1 MAIFR
6 KKTKKRSISVGKL
19 KSTAKLLLF
28 SETTKFFQ
36 KKNVFCLDYCL
47 LAVQMQGYSM
57 FFQAYKQS

>member
-6 KKTKKRSISVGKL
+6 KNPKKRSISVGKL

-47 LAVQMQGYSM
+47 LAVQNAGLLN
-57 FFQAYKQS
+57 FFSGV

>member
-6 KKTKKRSISVGKL
+6 KNPKKRSISVGKL

-36 KKNVFCLDYCL
+36 KKIVFCLDYCF
-47 LAVQMQGYSM
+47 LAKKCKLNIVFSR
-57 FFQAYKQS
+57 

>member
-6 KKTKKRSISVGKL
+6 KNPKKRSISVGKL

-36 KKNVFCLDYCL
+36 KKNRFLFGLLYLAVNIQADYCFST
-47 LAVQMQGYSM
+47 V
-57 FFQAYKQS
+57 

>member
-6 KKTKKRSISVGKL
+6 KNPKKRSISVGKL

-36 KKNVFCLDYCL
+36 KKIVFCLDYCL
-47 LAVQMQGYSM
+47 LAVQNAGLLN
-57 FFQAYKQS
+57 FFSGV

>member
-6 KKTKKRSISVGKL
+6 KKKTKKRSISVGKL

-36 KKNVFCLDYCL
+36 KKIVFCLDYCL
-47 LAVQMQGYSM
+47 LAVQNAGLLNVFSGV
-57 FFQAYKQS
+57 